1 MLGSRRRVATVVNVW
16 PGYVDALSALLMLI
30 IFMLLIFT
38 VAQIFLA
45 QTVSSRDAE
54 LDRLNAKLS
63 EISDALQVQRNTNQ
77 VLSEKLSIL
86 RNQYNQGQFFQDA
99 LKEQIAE
106 LEKIVAAD
114 KQTISIQ
121 LSELAQLEHDIIA
134 LRQVRKDLEEDV
146 ASLASTL
153 KNKDRNIEQ
162 LETELDNRL
171 AQIGT
176 LRDNSKSLQAK
187 LASQENMTM
196 LAQQEIEKKEILI
209 QDLVAIVGEG
219 KEALRNEKQLSASAY
234 AEVKNLSEQIDALK
248 DKLSSISNALRLEEQ
263 KTTSQKTQIA
273 NLGKRLN
280 TLLAE
285 RVNELEQY
293 RSDFFGRLRQVLV
306 KSPDIRIEGDRFLL
320 PSALFFA
327 SGSATLGEQG
337 KQELDKL
344 AQTLKEISVA
354 IPHDIN
360 WILRVDGH
368 TDRLPIQ
375 TPRFPSNW
383 ELSTARAVSVVRYLA
398 EQGIP
403 PQRMA
408 AAGFGEFHPIDP
420 GQSEAA
426 YQRNRR
432 IELKLT
438 GR

>member
-1 MLGSRRRVATVVNVW
+1 MLGSRRRTATVVNVW
-16 PGYVDALSALLMLI
+16 PGYVDALSALLMLV

-38 VAQIFLA
+38 VAQVFLA
-45 QTVSSRDAE
+45 KTLSSRESE
-54 LDRLNAKLS
+54 LDLLNVKLS
-63 EISDALQVQRNTNQ
+63 EISNALQVQQNTNQ
-77 VLSEKLSIL
+77 TLSEKLSVL
-86 RNQYNQGQFFQDA
+86 RNQYTQGEFFQNM
-99 LKEQIAE
+99 LEEKVAE
-106 LEKIVAAD
+106 LEKIVTAD
-114 KQTISIQ
+114 KETISIQ
-121 LSELAQLEHDIIA
+121 LSELAQLEHDIVA
-134 LRQVRKDLEEDV
+134 LRQVRKDLENDV

-153 KNKDRNIEQ
+153 KSQDQNIEQ

-171 AQIGT
+171 AQIGK
-176 LRDNSKSLQAK
+176 LRNNSQALQAK

-196 LAQQEIEKKEILI
+196 LAQKDIEKKEFLI

-219 KEALRNEKQLSASAY
+219 KEALSDEKRLSASAY
-234 AEVKNLSEQIDALK
+234 ADVKNLSAKIDALK
-248 DKLSSISNALRLEEQ
+248 NKLSSISSALRLEEQ
-263 KTTSQKTQIA
+263 KTASQEIQMA
-273 NLGKRLN
+273 NLGQRLN

-327 SGSATLGEQG
+327 SASATLGDRG
-337 KQELDKL
+337 KQELNKL
-344 AQTLKEISVA
+344 AQTLSEISVA
-354 IPHDIN
+354 IPDDIN

-368 TDRLPIQ
+368 TDLLPIS
-375 TPRFPSNW
+375 TLRFPTNW

-398 EQGIP
+398 DQGIQP
-403 PQRMA
+403 KRMT
-408 AAGFGEFHPIDP
+408 AAGFGEFHPVDP

-438 GR
+438 KR

>member
-1 MLGSRRRVATVVNVW
+1 MLGSRRRIATVVNVW

-45 QTVSSRDAE
+45 ETVSSRDAE
-54 LDRLNAKLS
+54 LDRLNHKLN

-77 VLSEKLSIL
+77 ALSEKLSIL
-86 RNQYNQGQFFQDA
+86 RNQYTQGEFYQNA
-99 LKEQIAE
+99 LKQQIAE
-106 LEKIVAAD
+106 LEKTVSAD

-121 LSELAQLEHDIIA
+121 LSEMAQLEHDIIA
-134 LRQVRKDLEEDV
+134 LRQLRKVLEANV
-146 ASLASTL
+146 ATLASRL
-153 KNKDRNIEQ
+153 DDQDLDIDA

-176 LRDNSKSLQAK
+176 LRDSSKSLQAR
-187 LASQENMTM
+187 LASQESMTM
-196 LAQQEIEKKEILI
+196 LAQKNIEKKEFRIEE
-209 QDLVAIVGEG
+209 LVVIVGEG
-219 KEALRNEKQLSASAY
+219 SEALEKEKKLSASAY
-234 AEVKNLSEQIDALK
+234 ANVKNLSQQIDTLK
-248 DKLSSISNALRLEEQ
+248 NKLNSISSALQLEEQ
-263 KTTSQKTQIA
+263 KTASQETQLA
-273 NLGKRLN
+273 NLGQRLN

-327 SGSATLGEQG
+327 SASATLAEGG
-337 KQELDKL
+337 KQELNKL
-344 AQTLKEISVA
+344 ARTLNEISIA
-354 IPHDIN
+354 IPDDIN

-368 TDRLPIQ
+368 TDQLPINTQ
-375 TPRFPSNW
+375 RFPSNW

-398 EQGIP
+398 QQGIP
-403 PQRMA
+403 SKRMT
-408 AAGFGEFHPIDP
+408 AAGFGEFHPVDP

-438 GR
+438 RR

>member
-45 QTVSSRDAE
+45 QTVSSREAE
-54 LDRLNAKLS
+54 LDLLNLKLS
-63 EISDALQVQRNTNQ
+63 EISDALKVQRNTNQ
-77 VLSEKLSIL
+77 SLSERLSIL
-86 RNQYNQGQFFQDA
+86 RNQYNQGVFFQNA
-99 LKEQIAE
+99 LKEQVAE
-106 LEKIVAAD
+106 LEKTVNAD
-114 KQTISIQ
+114 KQTITVQ

-134 LRQVRKDLEEDV
+134 LRQVRKDLEANV
-146 ASLASTL
+146 ATLASKL
-153 KNKDRNIEQ
+153 ENQDQDIDE

-176 LRDNSKSLQAK
+176 LRDNSKSLEAK
-187 LASQENMTM
+187 LASQETMTM
-196 LAQQEIEKKEILI
+196 LAQKDIEEKEFRI

-219 KEALRNEKQLSASAY
+219 KEALEKEKKLSASAY
-234 AEVKNLSEQIDALK
+234 VDVKNLSQQIDALK
-248 DKLSSISNALRLEEQ
+248 NKLTNISRALQLEEQ
-263 KTTSQKTQIA
+263 KTAGQETQLA
-273 NLGKRLN
+273 NLGERLN

-306 KSPDIRIEGDRFLL
+306 KSPDIRVEGDRFLL

-327 SGSATLGEQG
+327 SASDTLGDQG
-337 KQELDKL
+337 KQELNKL

-354 IPHDIN
+354 IPSDIS

-368 TDRLPIQ
+368 TDRLPIH

-403 PQRMA
+403 PERMT

-420 GQSEAA
+420 GQSEPA

-438 GR
+438 RR

>member
-45 QTVSSRDAE
+45 ETVSSRNAE
-54 LDRLNAKLS
+54 LDLLNDKLS

-77 VLSEKLSIL
+77 TLSEKLSIL
-86 RNQYNQGQFFQDA
+86 RNQYTQGEFFQNA

-106 LEKIVAAD
+106 LEKTVNTD
-114 KQTISIQ
+114 RQTISVQ
-121 LSELAQLEHDIIA
+121 LSELAQLEHDIIT
-134 LRQVRKDLEEDV
+134 LRQVREDLEANV
-146 ASLASTL
+146 ATLAGKL
-153 KNKDRNIEQ
+153 KNQDQNIDE

-176 LRDNSKSLQAK
+176 LRDNSKYLQAR
-187 LASQENMTM
+187 LVSQENMTM
-196 LAQQEIEKKEILI
+196 LVQKDIEKKEFRI

-219 KEALRNEKQLSASAY
+219 REALEQEKKLSASAY
-234 AEVKNLSEQIDALK
+234 ANVKNLSQQIDTLK
-248 DKLSSISNALRLEEQ
+248 NKLSSISRALQLEEQ
-263 KTTSQKTQIA
+263 KTDSQETQLA
-273 NLGKRLN
+273 NLGERLN

-306 KSPDIRIEGDRFLL
+306 QSPDIRIEGDRFLL

-327 SGSATLGEQG
+327 SASATLGEQG
-337 KQELDKL
+337 KHELNKL
-344 AQTLKEISVA
+344 AQTLNEISVA
-354 IPHDIN
+354 IPSDIN

-368 TDRLPIQ
+368 TDQLPIHTQ
-375 TPRFPSNW
+375 RFPSNW

-403 PQRMA
+403 PKRMT
-408 AAGFGEFHPIDP
+408 AAGFGEFHPVDP
-420 GQSEAA
+420 DHSEAA

-438 GR
+438 SR

>member
-1 MLGSRRRVATVVNVW
+1 MLGSRRRIATAVNVW

-38 VAQIFLA
+38 VAQVFLA
-45 QTVSSRDAE
+45 ETVSSRDAE

-63 EISDALQVQRNTNQ
+63 EISDALQVQRNENQ
-77 VLSEKLSIL
+77 VLSDKLSIL
-86 RNQYNQGQFFQDA
+86 RNQYTQGQFFQDA

-106 LEKIVAAD
+106 LERIVAAD
-114 KQTISIQ
+114 KQTISVQ
-121 LSELAQLEHDIIA
+121 LSELAQLEHDIVA
-134 LRQVRKDLEEDV
+134 LRQVRKDLEDEV
-146 ASLASTL
+146 ASLAGTL

-162 LETELDNRL
+162 LETELDDRL

-196 LAQQEIEKKEILI
+196 LAQQDIEKKEILI

-219 KEALRNEKQLSASAY
+219 KEALMNEKKLSASAY
-234 AEVKNLSEQIDALK
+234 AEVKNLGEQIDALK
-248 DKLSSISNALRLEEQ
+248 DKLSSISSALRLEEQ
-263 KTTSQKTQIA
+263 KTAGQKAQIA
-273 NLGKRLN
+273 NLGQRLN

-337 KQELDKL
+337 KHELNKL
-344 AQTLKEISVA
+344 AQTLDEISVA
-354 IPHDIN
+354 IPDDIN

-368 TDRLPIQ
+368 TDQLPIHSQ
-375 TPRFPSNW
+375 RFPSNW

-398 EQGIP
+398 ERGIP
-403 PQRMA
+403 ANRMA
-408 AAGFGEFHPIDP
+408 AAGFGEFHPLDP

-438 GR
+438 TR

>member
-38 VAQIFLA
+38 VAQVFLA
-45 QTVSSRDAE
+45 QTVSSREAE
-54 LDRLNAKLS
+54 LDRLNVKLA

-77 VLSEKLSIL
+77 SLSEKLSIL
-86 RNQYNQGQFFQDA
+86 RNQYTQGQFFQDA
-99 LKEQIAE
+99 LKEQIAG
-106 LEKIVAAD
+106 LEKIVTAD
-114 KQTISIQ
+114 KQTISVQ
-121 LSELAQLEHDIIA
+121 LSELAQLEQDIVA
-134 LRQVRKDLEEDV
+134 LRQVRKDLEANV
-146 ASLASTL
+146 ATL
-153 KNKDRNIEQ
+153 VSKLENQDQNIDE

-171 AQIGT
+171 AQIGA

-196 LAQQEIEKKEILI
+196 LAQKDIEKKEFRI

-219 KEALRNEKQLSASAY
+219 KEALEKEKKLSASAY
-234 AEVKNLSEQIDALK
+234 AEVKNLSQQIETLK
-248 DKLSSISNALRLEEQ
+248 NKLTSISRALQLEEQ
-263 KTTSQKTQIA
+263 KSAGQQTQLA
-273 NLGKRLN
+273 NLGERLN

-306 KSPDIRIEGDRFLL
+306 KSPDIRIEGDRFIL
-320 PSALFFA
+320 PSSLFFA
-327 SGSATLGEQG
+327 SASATLGERG
-337 KQELDKL
+337 KLELDKL
-344 AQTLKEISVA
+344 AQTLNEISVA
-354 IPHDIN
+354 IPSDIN

-368 TDRLPIQ
+368 TDQLPIH
-375 TPRFPSNW
+375 TLRFPSNW

-403 PQRMA
+403 PERMV
-408 AAGFGEFHPIDP
+408 AAGFGEFHPVDP
-420 GQSEAA
+420 GHSEAA

-438 GR
+438 RR

>member
-1 MLGSRRRVATVVNVW
+1 MLGSRRRITTTVNVW

-45 QTVSSRDAE
+45 ETVSSRDAE
-54 LDRLNAKLS
+54 LDRLNVKLS

-77 VLSEKLSIL
+77 TLSEKLSIL
-86 RNQYNQGQFFQDA
+86 RNQYTQGEFLQNA
-99 LKEQIAE
+99 LKEKIAK
-106 LEKIVAAD
+106 LEKIVTAD

-134 LRQVRKDLEEDV
+134 LRQVRKDLEADV
-146 ASLASTL
+146 ASLANTL
-153 KNKDRNIEQ
+153 EKQDQNIEE

-196 LAQQEIEKKEILI
+196 LAQKDIEKKEFLI

-219 KEALRNEKQLSASAY
+219 KEALKNEKKLSASAY
-234 AEVKNLSEQIDALK
+234 ADIKNLSQQIDTLK
-248 DKLSSISNALRLEEQ
+248 NKLNSISSALRLEEE
-263 KTTSQKTQIA
+263 KTASQKTQLA
-273 NLGKRLN
+273 NLGQRLN

-327 SGSATLGEQG
+327 SASATLGEQG
-337 KQELDKL
+337 KQELNKL
-344 AQTLKEISVA
+344 AQTLNEISVA
-354 IPHDIN
+354 IPGDIN

-368 TDRLPIQ
+368 TDQLPIH
-375 TPRFPSNW
+375 TLRFPSNW

-403 PQRMA
+403 PKRMT
-408 AAGFGEFHPIDP
+408 AAGFGEFHPVDP
-420 GQSEAA
+420 GQSEGA
-426 YQRNRR
+426 YERNRR

-438 GR
+438 RR

>member
-38 VAQIFLA
+38 VAQVFLA
-45 QTVSSRDAE
+45 ETVSSRDAE
-54 LDRLNAKLS
+54 LDRLNVKLS
-63 EISDALQVQRNTNQ
+63 EISDALQVQRSTNQ
-77 VLSEKLSIL
+77 SLSERLSIL
-86 RNQYNQGQFFQDA
+86 RNQYTQGQFFQDA

-106 LEKIVAAD
+106 LERIVTAD

-121 LSELAQLEHDIIA
+121 LSELAQLAHDIIA
-134 LRQVRKDLEEDV
+134 LRQVRKDLEDDV

-153 KNKDRNIEQ
+153 KNKDQNIEQ

-196 LAQQEIEKKEILI
+196 LAQQDIEKKEFLI

-219 KEALRNEKQLSASAY
+219 KEALEKEKKLSASAY
-234 AEVKNLSEQIDALK
+234 ADVKNLSQQIDTLK
-248 DKLSSISNALRLEEQ
+248 NKLSSISRALQLEEQ
-263 KTTSQKTQIA
+263 KTAGQETELA
-273 NLGKRLN
+273 NLGERLN

-327 SGSATLGEQG
+327 SASATLGEQG
-337 KQELDKL
+337 KQELNKL

-354 IPHDIN
+354 IPSDIS

-368 TDRLPIQ
+368 TDQLPIN

-383 ELSTARAVSVVRYLA
+383 ELSSARAVAVVRYLA

-403 PQRMA
+403 PKRMT
-408 AAGFGEFHPIDP
+408 AAGFGEFHPVDQ

-438 GR
+438 RR

>member
-45 QTVSSRDAE
+45 QTVSSREAE
-54 LDRLNAKLS
+54 LDLLNLKLS
-63 EISDALQVQRNTNQ
+63 EISDALKVQRNTNQ
-77 VLSEKLSIL
+77 SLSERLSIL
-86 RNQYNQGQFFQDA
+86 RNQYNQGVFFQNA
-99 LKEQIAE
+99 LKEQVAE
-106 LEKIVAAD
+106 LEKTVNAD
-114 KQTISIQ
+114 KQTITVQ

-134 LRQVRKDLEEDV
+134 LRQVRKDLEASV
-146 ASLASTL
+146 ATLASNL
-153 KNKDRNIEQ
+153 ENQDQDINE

-176 LRDNSKSLQAK
+176 LRDNSKSLEAK

-196 LAQQEIEKKEILI
+196 LAQKDIEEKEFRI

-219 KEALRNEKQLSASAY
+219 KEALENEKKLSASAY
-234 AEVKNLSEQIDALK
+234 VDVKNLSQQIDALK
-248 DKLSSISNALRLEEQ
+248 NKLTNISRALQLEEQ
-263 KTTSQKTQIA
+263 KTAGQETQLA
-273 NLGKRLN
+273 NLGERLN

-327 SGSATLGEQG
+327 SASATLGEQG
-337 KQELDKL
+337 KQELNKL
-344 AQTLKEISVA
+344 AQTLNEISVA
-354 IPHDIN
+354 IPSDIS
-360 WILRVDGH
+360 WILR
-368 TDRLPIQ
+368 
-375 TPRFPSNW
+375 
-383 ELSTARAVSVVRYLA
+383 AVAVVRYLA

-403 PQRMA
+403 PKRMT
-408 AAGFGEFHPIDP
+408 AAGFGQFHPVDP

-438 GR
+438 RR

>member
-1 MLGSRRRVATVVNVW
+1 MLGSRRRIATVVNVW

-45 QTVSSRDAE
+45 ETVSNQDAE
-54 LDRLNAKLS
+54 LDRLNDKLS

-77 VLSEKLSIL
+77 TLSEKLSIL
-86 RNQYNQGQFFQDA
+86 QNQYTQGEFLQNA

-106 LEKIVAAD
+106 LEKTVTAD

-134 LRQVRKDLEEDV
+134 LRQVRKNLEADV

-153 KNKDRNIEQ
+153 KNQDQNIEQ

-187 LASQENMTM
+187 LATQENMTM
-196 LAQQEIEKKEILI
+196 LAQKDIEKKEFLI

-219 KEALRNEKQLSASAY
+219 KEALRNEKKLSASAY
-234 AEVKNLSEQIDALK
+234 ADIENLSQQIDALK
-248 DKLSSISNALRLEEQ
+248 DKLSSISRALQLEEQ
-263 KTTSQKTQIA
+263 KTAGQKAQLA
-273 NLGKRLN
+273 NLGQRLN

-293 RSDFFGRLRQVLV
+293 RSDFFGRLRKVLV

-327 SGSATLGEQG
+327 SASATLDERG
-337 KQELDKL
+337 KHELNKL
-344 AQTLKEISVA
+344 AQTLNEISVA
-354 IPHDIN
+354 IPGDIN

-368 TDRLPIQ
+368 TDQLPIH
-375 TPRFPSNW
+375 TLRFPSNW

-403 PQRMA
+403 PKRMT
-408 AAGFGEFHPIDP
+408 AAGFGEFHPVDP

-438 GR
+438 RR

>member
-1 MLGSRRRVATVVNVW
+1 MLGSRRRIATVVNVW

-45 QTVSSRDAE
+45 ETVSSRDAE
-54 LDRLNAKLS
+54 LERLNDKLS

-77 VLSEKLSIL
+77 TLSEKLSIL
-86 RNQYNQGQFFQDA
+86 RNQYTQGEFFQNA

-106 LEKIVAAD
+106 LEKTVTAD

-134 LRQVRKDLEEDV
+134 LRQVRKNLEADV

-153 KNKDRNIEQ
+153 KNQDQNIEQ

-196 LAQQEIEKKEILI
+196 LAQKDIEKKEFLI

-219 KEALRNEKQLSASAY
+219 KEALRNEKKLSASAY
-234 AEVKNLSEQIDALK
+234 ADVKNLSQQIDTLK
-248 DKLSSISNALRLEEQ
+248 NKLSSISSALRLEEQ
-263 KTTSQKTQIA
+263 KTTSQKTQLA
-273 NLGKRLN
+273 NLGQRLN

-327 SGSATLGEQG
+327 SASATLGERG
-337 KQELDKL
+337 KHELNKL
-344 AQTLKEISVA
+344 AQTLNEISVA
-354 IPHDIN
+354 IPGDIN

-368 TDRLPIQ
+368 TDQLPIH
-375 TPRFPSNW
+375 TLRFPSNW

-403 PQRMA
+403 PKRMT
-408 AAGFGEFHPIDP
+408 AAGFGEFHPVDP

-438 GR
+438 RR

>member
-1 MLGSRRRVATVVNVW
+1 MLGSRRRVATTVNVW
-16 PGYVDALSALLMLI
+16 PGYVDALSALLMLV

-54 LDRLNAKLS
+54 LDLLNDQLS
-63 EISDALQVQRNTNQ
+63 EIADALQVQQNTNQ
-77 VLSEKLSIL
+77 ALTEKLSIL
-86 RNQYNQGQFFQDA
+86 RNQYAQGGFYQNA

-106 LEKIVAAD
+106 LEKIVTAD

-121 LSELAQLEHDIIA
+121 LSELAQLQHDIIA
-134 LRQVRKDLEEDV
+134 LRQVRKDLEVEV

-153 KNKDRNIEQ
+153 KIQDQNIEQ

-196 LAQQEIEKKEILI
+196 LAQEDIEKKEFLI

-219 KEALRNEKQLSASAY
+219 KAALSKEKKLSASAY
-234 AEVKNLSEQIDALK
+234 VDVKNLSAQIDALK
-248 DKLSSISNALRLEEQ
+248 DKLNSISSALRLEEE
-263 KTTSQKTQIA
+263 KTASQETQMA
-273 NLGKRLN
+273 NLGERLN

-293 RSDFFGRLRQVLV
+293 RSDFFGRLRQVLI

-327 SGSATLGEQG
+327 SGSATLGARG
-337 KQELDKL
+337 KQELNKL
-344 AQTLKEISVA
+344 AQTLNQISVA
-354 IPHDIN
+354 IPSDIN

-368 TDRLPIQ
+368 TDQLPIN

-383 ELSTARAVSVVRYLA
+383 ELSTARAVAVVRYLA
-398 EQGIP
+398 EQGIASK
-403 PQRMA
+403 RMT
-408 AAGFGEFHPIDP
+408 AAGFGEFHPVDS

-438 GR
+438 RR

>member
-1 MLGSRRRVATVVNVW
+1 MLGSRRRVATTVNVW
-16 PGYVDALSALLMLI
+16 PGYVDALSALLMLV

-54 LDRLNAKLS
+54 LDLLNDQLS
-63 EISDALQVQRNTNQ
+63 EIADALQVQQNTNQ
-77 VLSEKLSIL
+77 ALTEKLSIL
-86 RNQYNQGQFFQDA
+86 RNQYAQGEFYQNA
-99 LKEQIAE
+99 LKEKIAG
-106 LEKIVAAD
+106 LEKIVTAD

-121 LSELAQLEHDIIA
+121 LSELAQLQHDIIA
-134 LRQVRKDLEEDV
+134 LRQVRKDLEVEV

-153 KNKDRNIEQ
+153 KIQDQNIEQ

-196 LAQQEIEKKEILI
+196 LAQEDIEKKEFLI

-219 KEALRNEKQLSASAY
+219 KAALSNEKKLSASAY
-234 AEVKNLSEQIDALK
+234 ADVKNLSAQIDALK
-248 DKLSSISNALRLEEQ
+248 DKLNSISSALRLEEE
-263 KTTSQKTQIA
+263 KTASQETQMA
-273 NLGKRLN
+273 NLGERLN

-327 SGSATLGEQG
+327 SGSATLGARG
-337 KQELDKL
+337 KQELNKL
-344 AQTLKEISVA
+344 AQTLNQISVD
-354 IPHDIN
+354 IPSDIN

-368 TDRLPIQ
+368 TDQLPIN

-383 ELSTARAVSVVRYLA
+383 ELSTARAVAVVRYLA
-398 EQGIP
+398 EQGIASK
-403 PQRMA
+403 RMT
-408 AAGFGEFHPIDP
+408 AAGFGEFHPVDS

-438 GR
+438 RR

>member
-38 VAQIFLA
+38 VAQVFLA
-45 QTVSSRDAE
+45 ETVSSRDAE
-54 LDRLNAKLS
+54 LDRLNVKLS
-63 EISDALQVQRNTNQ
+63 EISDALQVQRSTNQ
-77 VLSEKLSIL
+77 SLSERLSIL
-86 RNQYNQGQFFQDA
+86 RNQYTQGQFFQDA

-106 LEKIVAAD
+106 LERIVTAD

-121 LSELAQLEHDIIA
+121 LSELAQLAHDIIA
-134 LRQVRKDLEEDV
+134 LRQVRKDLEDDV

-153 KNKDRNIEQ
+153 KNKDQNIEQ

-187 LASQENMTM
+187 LASQETMTM
-196 LAQQEIEKKEILI
+196 LAQQDIEKKEFLI

-219 KEALRNEKQLSASAY
+219 KEALEKEKKLSASAY
-234 AEVKNLSEQIDALK
+234 ADVKNLSQQIDTLK
-248 DKLSSISNALRLEEQ
+248 NKLSSISRALQLEEQ
-263 KTTSQKTQIA
+263 KTAGQETELA
-273 NLGKRLN
+273 NLGERLN

-327 SGSATLGEQG
+327 SASATLGEQG
-337 KQELDKL
+337 KQELNKL

-354 IPHDIN
+354 IPSDIS

-368 TDRLPIQ
+368 TDQLPIN

-383 ELSTARAVSVVRYLA
+383 ELSSARAVAVVRYLA

-403 PQRMA
+403 PKRMT
-408 AAGFGEFHPIDP
+408 AAGFGEFHPVDQ

-438 GR
+438 RR

>member
-38 VAQIFLA
+38 VAQVFLA
-45 QTVSSRDAE
+45 ETVSSRDAE
-54 LDRLNAKLS
+54 LDRLNVKLS
-63 EISDALQVQRNTNQ
+63 EISDALQVQRSTNQ
-77 VLSEKLSIL
+77 SLSERLSIL
-86 RNQYNQGQFFQDA
+86 RNQYTQGQFFQDA

-106 LEKIVAAD
+106 LERIVTAD

-121 LSELAQLEHDIIA
+121 LSELAQLAHDIIA
-134 LRQVRKDLEEDV
+134 LRQVRKDLEDDV

-153 KNKDRNIEQ
+153 KNKDQNIEQ

-196 LAQQEIEKKEILI
+196 LAQQDIEKKEFLI

-219 KEALRNEKQLSASAY
+219 KEALEKEKKLSASAY
-234 AEVKNLSEQIDALK
+234 ADVKNLSQQIDTLK
-248 DKLSSISNALRLEEQ
+248 NKLSSISRALQLEEQ
-263 KTTSQKTQIA
+263 KTAGQETELA
-273 NLGKRLN
+273 NLGERLN

-327 SGSATLGEQG
+327 SASATLGEQG
-337 KQELDKL
+337 KQELNKL
-344 AQTLKEISVA
+344 AQTLNEISVA
-354 IPHDIN
+354 IPSDIS

-368 TDRLPIQ
+368 TDQLPIN

-383 ELSTARAVSVVRYLA
+383 ELSTARAVAVVRYLA

-403 PQRMA
+403 PKRMT
-408 AAGFGEFHPIDP
+408 AAGFGQFHPVDP

-438 GR
+438 RR

>member
-1 MLGSRRRVATVVNVW
+1 MLGSRRRTATVVNVW
-16 PGYVDALSALLMLI
+16 PGYVDALSALLMLV

-38 VAQIFLA
+38 VAQVFLA
-45 QTVSSRDAE
+45 KTLSSRESE
-54 LDRLNAKLS
+54 LDLLNVKLS
-63 EISDALQVQRNTNQ
+63 EISNALQVQQNTNQ
-77 VLSEKLSIL
+77 TLSEKLSVL
-86 RNQYNQGQFFQDA
+86 RNQYTQGEFFQNM
-99 LKEQIAE
+99 LEEKVAE
-106 LEKIVAAD
+106 LEKIVTAD
-114 KQTISIQ
+114 KETISIQ
-121 LSELAQLEHDIIA
+121 LSELAQLEHDIVA
-134 LRQVRKDLEEDV
+134 LRQVRKDLENDV

-153 KNKDRNIEQ
+153 KSQDQNIKQ

-171 AQIGT
+171 AQIGK
-176 LRDNSKSLQAK
+176 LRNNSQALQAK

-196 LAQQEIEKKEILI
+196 LAQKDIEKKELLI

-219 KEALRNEKQLSASAY
+219 KEALSDEKRLSASAY
-234 AEVKNLSEQIDALK
+234 ADVKNLSAKIDALK
-248 DKLSSISNALRLEEQ
+248 NKLSSISSALRLEEQ
-263 KTTSQKTQIA
+263 KTASQEIQMA
-273 NLGKRLN
+273 NLGQRLN

-327 SGSATLGEQG
+327 SASATLGDRG
-337 KQELDKL
+337 KQELNKL
-344 AQTLKEISVA
+344 AQTLSEISVA
-354 IPHDIN
+354 IPDDIN

-368 TDRLPIQ
+368 TDLLPIS
-375 TPRFPSNW
+375 TLRFPTNW

-398 EQGIP
+398 DQGIQP
-403 PQRMA
+403 KRMT
-408 AAGFGEFHPIDP
+408 AAGFGEFHPVDP

-438 GR
+438 KR

>member
-1 MLGSRRRVATVVNVW
+1 MLGSRRRIATVVNVW

-45 QTVSSRDAE
+45 ETVSSRDAE
-54 LDRLNAKLS
+54 LNRLNDKLS

-77 VLSEKLSIL
+77 TLAENLSIL
-86 RNQYNQGQFFQDA
+86 RNQYTQGEFFQNA
-99 LKEQIAE
+99 LQEQIAE
-106 LEKIVAAD
+106 LEKIVTAD

-134 LRQVRKDLEEDV
+134 LRQVRKNLEADV

-153 KNKDRNIEQ
+153 KNQDQNIEQ

-176 LRDNSKSLQAK
+176 LRDN
-187 LASQENMTM
+187 NMTM
-196 LAQQEIEKKEILI
+196 LAQKDIEKKDFLI

-219 KEALRNEKQLSASAY
+219 KEALRNEKKLSASAY
-234 AEVKNLSEQIDALK
+234 ADVKNLSQQIDSLK
-248 DKLSSISNALRLEEQ
+248 NKLSSISSALRLEEE
-263 KTTSQKTQIA
+263 KTASQKTQLA
-273 NLGKRLN
+273 NLGQRLN

-327 SGSATLGEQG
+327 SASATLGEQG
-337 KQELDKL
+337 KHELNKL
-344 AQTLKEISVA
+344 AQTLNEISVA
-354 IPHDIN
+354 IPGDIN

-368 TDRLPIQ
+368 TDQLPIR
-375 TPRFPSNW
+375 TLRFPSNW
-383 ELSTARAVSVVRYLA
+383 
-398 EQGIP
+398 
-403 PQRMA
+403 
-408 AAGFGEFHPIDP
+408 
-420 GQSEAA
+420 
-426 YQRNRR
+426 
-432 IELKLT
+432 
-438 GR
+438 

>member
-38 VAQIFLA
+38 VAQVFLA
-45 QTVSSRDAE
+45 ETVSSRDAE
-54 LDRLNAKLS
+54 LDRLNVKLS
-63 EISDALQVQRNTNQ
+63 EISDALQVQRSTNQ
-77 VLSEKLSIL
+77 SLSERLSIL
-86 RNQYNQGQFFQDA
+86 RNQYTQGQFFQDA

-106 LEKIVAAD
+106 LERIVTAD

-121 LSELAQLEHDIIA
+121 LSELAQLAHDIIA
-134 LRQVRKDLEEDV
+134 LRQVRKDLEDDV

-153 KNKDRNIEQ
+153 KNKDQNIEQ

-187 LASQENMTM
+187 LASQEKMTM
-196 LAQQEIEKKEILI
+196 LAQQDIEKKEFLI

-219 KEALRNEKQLSASAY
+219 KEALEKEKKLSASAY
-234 AEVKNLSEQIDALK
+234 ADVKNLSQQIDTLK
-248 DKLSSISNALRLEEQ
+248 NKLSSISRALQLEEQ
-263 KTTSQKTQIA
+263 KTAGQETELA
-273 NLGKRLN
+273 NLGERLN

-320 PSALFFA
+320 PSALLFA
-327 SGSATLGEQG
+327 SASATLGEQG
-337 KQELDKL
+337 KQELNKL
-344 AQTLKEISVA
+344 AQTLNEISVA
-354 IPHDIN
+354 IPSDIS

-368 TDRLPIQ
+368 TDQLPIN

-383 ELSTARAVSVVRYLA
+383 ELSTARAVAVVRYLA
-398 EQGIP
+398 DQGIP
-403 PQRMA
+403 PKRMT
-408 AAGFGEFHPIDP
+408 AAGFGEFHPVDQ

-438 GR
+438 RR

>member
-1 MLGSRRRVATVVNVW
+1 MLGSRRRVATTVNVW

-45 QTVSSRDAE
+45 ETVSSRDAE
-54 LDRLNAKLS
+54 LDLLNDKLS
-63 EISDALQVQRNTNQ
+63 EISNALQVQRNTNQ
-77 VLSEKLSIL
+77 ALTEKLSIL
-86 RNQYNQGQFFQDA
+86 RNQYAQGEFYQNA
-99 LKEQIAE
+99 LKEQIAN
-106 LEKIVAAD
+106 LEKIVTAD
-114 KQTISIQ
+114 KQTISMQ
-121 LSELAQLEHDIIA
+121 LSELAQLQHDIIA
-134 LRQVRKDLEEDV
+134 LRQVRKDLEVEV

-153 KNKDRNIEQ
+153 KTQEQNIEQ
-162 LETELDNRL
+162 LEFELDNRL

-196 LAQQEIEKKEILI
+196 LAQADIEKKEFLI

-219 KEALRNEKQLSASAY
+219 EAALSNEKKLSASAY
-234 AEVKNLSEQIDALK
+234 ADVKNLSAQIDALK
-248 DKLSSISNALRLEEQ
+248 DKLNSISSALRLEEQ
-263 KTTSQKTQIA
+263 KTASQKTQMA
-273 NLGKRLN
+273 NLGERLN

-327 SGSATLGEQG
+327 SGSATLGARG

-344 AQTLKEISVA
+344 AQTLNQISVD
-354 IPHDIN
+354 IPSDIN

-368 TDRLPIQ
+368 TDQLPIN

-383 ELSTARAVSVVRYLA
+383 ELSTARAVAVVRYLA
-398 EQGIP
+398 EQGIASK
-403 PQRMA
+403 RMT
-408 AAGFGEFHPIDP
+408 AAGFGEFHPVDS

-438 GR
+438 RR

>member
-38 VAQIFLA
+38 VAQVFLA
-45 QTVSSRDAE
+45 ETVSSRDAE
-54 LDRLNAKLS
+54 LDRLNVKLS
-63 EISDALQVQRNTNQ
+63 EISDALQVQRSTNQ
-77 VLSEKLSIL
+77 SLSERLSIL
-86 RNQYNQGQFFQDA
+86 RNQYTQGQFFQDA

-106 LEKIVAAD
+106 LERIVTAD
-114 KQTISIQ
+114 KKTISIQ

-134 LRQVRKDLEEDV
+134 LRQVRKDLEDDV

-153 KNKDRNIEQ
+153 KNKDQNIEQ

-187 LASQENMTM
+187 LASQETMTM
-196 LAQQEIEKKEILI
+196 LAQQDIEKKEFLI

-219 KEALRNEKQLSASAY
+219 KEALEEEKKLSASAY
-234 AEVKNLSEQIDALK
+234 ADVKNLSQQIDTLK
-248 DKLSSISNALRLEEQ
+248 NKLSSISRALQLEEQ
-263 KTTSQKTQIA
+263 KTAGQETELA
-273 NLGKRLN
+273 NLGERLN

-327 SGSATLGEQG
+327 SASATLGEQG
-337 KQELDKL
+337 KQELNKL
-344 AQTLKEISVA
+344 AQTLNEISVA
-354 IPHDIN
+354 IPSDIS

-368 TDRLPIQ
+368 TDQLPIN

-383 ELSTARAVSVVRYLA
+383 ELSTARAVAVVRYLA

-403 PQRMA
+403 PKRMT
-408 AAGFGEFHPIDP
+408 AAGFGQFHPVDP

-438 GR
+438 RR

>member
-1 MLGSRRRVATVVNVW
+1 MLGSRRRVATTVNVW
-16 PGYVDALSALLMLI
+16 PGYVDALSALLMLV

-54 LDRLNAKLS
+54 LDLLNDQLS
-63 EISDALQVQRNTNQ
+63 EIADALQVQQNTNQ
-77 VLSEKLSIL
+77 ALTEKLSIL
-86 RNQYNQGQFFQDA
+86 RNQYAQGEFYQNA
-99 LKEQIAE
+99 LKDQIAG
-106 LEKIVAAD
+106 LEKIVTAD
-114 KQTISIQ
+114 NQTISIQ
-121 LSELAQLEHDIIA
+121 LSELAQLQHDIIA
-134 LRQVRKDLEEDV
+134 LRQVRKDLDVEV

-153 KNKDRNIEQ
+153 KIQDQNIEQ

-196 LAQQEIEKKEILI
+196 LAQEDIEKKEFLI

-219 KEALRNEKQLSASAY
+219 KAALSNEKKLSASAY
-234 AEVKNLSEQIDALK
+234 ADVKNLSAQIDALK
-248 DKLSSISNALRLEEQ
+248 DKLNSISSALRLEEE
-263 KTTSQKTQIA
+263 KTASQETQMA
-273 NLGKRLN
+273 NLGERLN

-327 SGSATLGEQG
+327 SGSATLGARG
-337 KQELDKL
+337 KQELNKL
-344 AQTLKEISVA
+344 AQTLNQISVD
-354 IPHDIN
+354 IPSDIN

-368 TDRLPIQ
+368 TDQLPIN

-383 ELSTARAVSVVRYLA
+383 ELSTARAVAVVRYLA
-398 EQGIP
+398 EQGIASK
-403 PQRMA
+403 RMT
-408 AAGFGEFHPIDP
+408 AAGFGEFHPVDS

-438 GR
+438 RR